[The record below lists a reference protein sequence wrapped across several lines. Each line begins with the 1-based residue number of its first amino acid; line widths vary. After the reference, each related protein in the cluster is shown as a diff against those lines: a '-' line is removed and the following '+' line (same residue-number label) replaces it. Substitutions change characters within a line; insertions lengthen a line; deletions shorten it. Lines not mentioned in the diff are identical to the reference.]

1 MRTQRLEYFVI
12 GFAVGG
18 ALGVLLGLL
27 FAPDSGARTRQRLAG
42 EATKVAD
49 AARVVAERAESAAE
63 ALGMQIDHYLGRD
76 EEVAWKKVQEIREGV
91 QRYSR
96 TTMSS

>member
-1 MRTQRLEYFVI
+1 MRNQRLEYFVI

-18 ALGVLLGLL
+18 ALGVLFGLL
-27 FAPDSGARTRQRLAG
+27 FAPDSGARTRQRIAG

-63 ALGMQIDHYLGRD
+63 ALGMQIDHYLGRE

-96 TTMSS
+96 TIMSS

>member
-1 MRTQRLEYFVI
+1 MRNNRLEYFVI
-12 GFAVGG
+12 GLVVGG
-18 ALGVLLGLL
+18 ALGVLFGLL
-27 FAPDSGARTRQRLAG
+27 FAPDAGVRTRQRLAG

-49 AARVVAERAESAAE
+49 AARIVAERAESAAE

-96 TTMSS
+96 TIMSS

>member
-1 MRTQRLEYFVI
+1 MRSHRLEYFAI
-12 GFAVGG
+12 GLAVGG
-18 ALGVLLGLL
+18 ALGVVLGLL
-27 FAPDSGARTRQRLAG
+27 FAPESGARTRQKLAG
-42 EATKVAD
+42 EATRVAD
-49 AARVVAERAESAAE
+49 AARAVAERAESAAE
-63 ALGMQIDHYLGRD
+63 ALGTRIDHYLGRD

>member
-1 MRTQRLEYFVI
+1 MSSKKLEYFVI
-12 GFAVGG
+12 GLIVGG
-18 ALGVLLGLL
+18 ALGVVAGLL
-27 FAPDSGARTRQRLAG
+27 FAPDSGTRTRQRLTN
-42 EATKVAD
+42 EAARVAD

-63 ALGMQIDHYLGRD
+63 SLGLRMDHYLGRE

-96 TTMSS
+96 TIMSS

>member
-1 MRTQRLEYFVI
+1 MRSNRLEYFVI
-12 GFAVGG
+12 GVAVGG
-18 ALGVLLGLL
+18 AFGVLLGLL
-27 FAPDSGARTRQRLAG
+27 FAPDSGAHTRQRIAG
-42 EATKVAD
+42 EATRVAD

-63 ALGMQIDHYLGRD
+63 ALGMHIDHYLGRD

-96 TTMSS
+96 TTMST